1 MLIGTNGYEY
11 AGYAYERTMHRE
23 AAGPANDKDGCI
35 ECHMRATSQYVVG
48 GHSFEMR
55 AQANEPLSG
64 VTEVLNV
71 GACTPCHGE
80 IDDFNEVGP
89 GYSVQDSVD
98 ALKADLKARLVAA
111 GLMDG
116 TTERPR
122 PVTTSADSAG
132 ALWNYLVAKYD
143 RSRGVHNAKYIM
155 GLLQSS
161 IQYIEGPAPL
171 ATVHLRVDND

>member
-11 AGYAYERTMHRE
+11 AGYTYEQTMHRV
-23 AAGPANDKDGCI
+23 AAGPTNDKDGCI

-98 ALKADLKARLVAA
+98 ALVVDLRARLVTA
-111 GLMDG
+111 GLVDATSG
-116 TTERPR
+116 VARST
-122 PVTTSADSAG
+122 TTSADSAG
-132 ALWNYLVAKYD
+132 AVWNYLVAKYD

-155 GLLQSS
+155 GLLESS

-171 ATVHLRVDND
+171 VVHLRTRND